1 MNPSSSED
9 AILVGCFGDVAW
21 VRVEGKGSAFNSPQ
35 LKQFTERARAMGQK
49 SFVVDLENC
58 PALDSTFMGTLA
70 ALVLSMQSED
80 PPGKLEVINAT
91 GRTRETLGHLGLD
104 CLFSVDDEGTAWPRE
119 REQVAQ
125 NLSNPP
131 PPVDLSRRE
140 QTEMVME
147 AHEALV
153 EANEANISQFRDVLD
168 FLQQELDDDAGLTHE
183 N

>member
-1 MNPSSSED
+1 MNSGSSD
-9 AILVGCFGDVAW
+9 DTIRVGCFGDVAW
-21 VRVEGKGSAFNSPQ
+21 IRVEGKGSSQNSPQ

-49 SFVVDLENC
+49 RFVVDLENC
-58 PALDSTFMGTLA
+58 RALDSTFMGTLA

-80 PPGKLEVINAT
+80 PPGKLEVINAE

-104 CLFSVDDEGTAWPRE
+104 CLFSVDDDGTSWTRE

-125 NLSNPP
+125 NLSKPP
-131 PPVDLSRRE
+131 PPSDLSKRQ
-140 QTEMVME
+140 QTELVME

-168 FLQQELDDDAGLTHE
+168 FLRQELDDTEEQDET
-183 N
+183 